1 MQKHHHTS
9 FALFLLLSILI
20 FSACSAPQG
29 SQYISITPAVN
40 ETPPT
45 EPTPQI
51 ISVWLPPYLPDNLR
65 SNVNFP
71 GGTVLSSKE
80 ASADIRLDVSADDPV
95 SRWVY
100 ALAAPFSTV
109 TDSITSSELIALWT
123 GNPSESSSVDRILV
137 DGNTKLIFE
146 KFWGLASP
154 DTVKIVSNDAM
165 LEDAWN
171 EHTAWALIPFELL
184 EPRWKVI
191 SVDGYSPIQKTFD
204 TLHYPLSVPF
214 SFIGSQQTVALLKN
228 DPKTKS
234 MRLSIGTNRDGSK
247 MTVVALTGVTALVRG
262 TAYLMETSGLTYPA
276 MDIGSILRDA
286 DITHISN
293 EIPFVTS
300 CPKPFVDKVSENKL
314 VFCSKPEY
322 IQLLESVGTDVV
334 ELTGDHFRDWG
345 AQAMLDT
352 VDMYDERGWKYYG
365 GGRNLEEGWKPALF
379 EHNGNKIAFIGCNGK
394 APGYATASE
403 TSPGAVIC
411 DYERASKL
419 VSSLRAQGY
428 IPIFTFQH
436 VEYYRYKPTSEI
448 IEDFHVPARAG
459 AAIVSG
465 SQAHQPQALEF
476 YQGSFIHYGLG
487 NLFFDQYFEGSAQ
500 RKAFIDQHIFYDGK
514 HISTELVTIQ
524 FVDMARPRLMTTEER
539 DFLLK
544 DVFFASGWKY

>member
-1 MQKHHHTS
+1 MQKHHRTS

-20 FSACSAPQG
+20 FSGCSNPQG
-29 SQYISITPAVN
+29 SQSTTITPAAN
-40 ETPPT
+40 ETPLT

-51 ISVWLPPYLPDNLR
+51 ISVWLPPYLPADLR
-65 SNVNFP
+65 SSVNFP

-100 ALAAPFSTV
+100 SLAAPFSTV
-109 TDSITSSELIALWT
+109 TDSITSSELIALWA
-123 GNPSESSSVDRILV
+123 GNPFESSSIDRILV

-165 LEDAWN
+165 LEDSWN
-171 EHTAWALIPFELL
+171 EHTTWALIPFEML

-214 SFIGSQQTVALLKN
+214 SFVGNQQTVAFLKN
-228 DPKTKS
+228 DPKTQS
-234 MRLSIGTNRDGSK
+234 MRLSIGTNRDARK

-352 VDMYDERGWKYYG
+352 LDMYEQRGWKYYG
-365 GGRNLEEGWKPALF
+365 GGKNVEDGWQPALF

-394 APGYATASE
+394 APGYATASD

-419 VSSLRAQGY
+419 VSNLRAQGY

-436 VEYYRYKPTSEI
+436 VEYYRYKPAPEI
-448 IEDFHVPARAG
+448 VEDFHVPAHAG

-524 FVDMARPRLMTTEER
+524 FVDMARPRLMTIEER
-539 DFLLK
+539 EYLLK
-544 DVFFASGWKY
+544 DVFYASGWKF